1 MTKVYPVSEKQMV
14 EKPPAKIALTV
25 FLWYHLIVNLTNQ
38 KNFYQKRGLLTHIL
52 LPQIT
57 TVILTRNFP
66 HM

>member
-1 MTKVYPVSEKQMV
+1 MV
-14 EKPPAKIALTV
+14 EKPPAEIALTV